1 MEGSEAQNYIC
12 YKINSARLTRSA
24 YDGNTVADG
33 DKNAVLLASD
43 ATWLNLIR
51 SASSVLQ
58 QTRWT
63 VSCVGNMSN
72 SVDTMLDL
80 DLQTTTPSMAKKTF
94 LMIILQFSLLLVM
107 GLDYSQIHA
116 AAVVKKLHTK
126 KTRLLLFGSDSKD
139 ASDRADLATKD
150 FAHAIQW
157 FQTSYETI
165 SN

>member
-1 MEGSEAQNYIC
+1 MQDS
-12 YKINSARLTRSA
+12 TRSA

-43 ATWLNLIR
+43 ATGLI
-51 SASSVLQ
+51 SCGAASSVLQ
-58 QTRWT
+58 HNGWT

-80 DLQTTTPSMAKKTF
+80 DLHKLLRRVWPKKQGV
-94 LMIILQFSLLLVM
+94 MIIAIFSGTGD
-107 GLDYSQIHA
+107 GLGLFSEAA